1 LDINSI
7 DNFGSIFVRIQK
19 ISFMKIV
26 YFVIVLL
33 SFQWA
38 HAQTFEDQFKSVK
51 ERLERWDP
59 IRGNWLALSMIAL
72 SEHKNVPDR
81 TFPEDFTPYEMLT
94 MVPLAERREIE
105 TMIQQN
111 RTPNGSFANSQWET
125 VDLIVTHSMCSQIIG
140 RSYGDPHL
148 KSFDQATY
156 SFQTV
161 GEFVLSKSEKN
172 TFEVQ
177 TRQRAQSDNFSLNA
191 AVAMNVSGDRVCYY
205 ASTKPDQ
212 MNGNLRLNGMPIQLQ
227 GRTYFLPNGG
237 VVRFEG
243 RNYTIAW
250 PTGEMVILDVRSSG
264 GFGGFLNTTV
274 HVFECDRSS
283 FQGLLGNANG
293 IAEDDFQ
300 GRNID
305 RPRPNYMAFST
316 FGNSSLQQ
324 ASAFAEKE
332 YLSFLAKDFAEDW
345 RVTSQ
350 TTLFDYAPGTST
362 EYYTDR
368 RFPMV
373 HLTVA
378 DLNDTQRDN
387 ARARCQAM
395 GIPADEMGGCIFD
408 QGYLNIPPNQVPL
421 PSKPNPTETVL
432 GTINRPALHTNQ
444 LVFPEENLAP
454 VGGNVPLPMQE
465 KNPTMNRE
473 ESNHSIEK
481 PGRENETR
489 PSGFNSRP
497 EAPVNKPT
505 HTPVP
510 VNPVRPANT
519 APTSPSK
526 PPHNPIPAS
535 PAKPAVPA
543 VKSGKG

>member
-1 LDINSI
+1 M
-7 DNFGSIFVRIQK
+7 RT
-19 ISFMKIV
+19 V
-26 YFVIVLL
+26 YFLVALIL
-33 SFQWA
+33 FQTA
-38 HAQTFEDQFKSVK
+38 QAQTFEDQFKSVK
-51 ERLERWDP
+51 EKLERWDP

-72 SEHKNVPDR
+72 SERKNVPDR

-94 MVPLAERREIE
+94 MVPLAERKEIE
-105 TMIQQN
+105 TMVQQN
-111 RTPNGSFANSQWET
+111 RTPNGSFATSQWET
-125 VDLIVTHSMCSQIIG
+125 IDLMVTHSMCSHIIG

-161 GEFVLSKSEKN
+161 GEFILSKSEKSS
-172 TFEVQ
+172 FEVQ

-191 AVAMNVSGDRVCYY
+191 AVAMNVAGDRVCYY

-227 GRTYFLPNGG
+227 GRTFFLPNGG

-264 GFGGFLNTTV
+264 GFGFLNTTV

-316 FGNSSLQQ
+316 FGNSSMQQ

-350 TTLFDYAPGTST
+350 TTLFDYAPGTTT

-373 HLTVA
+373 HLTVS
-378 DLNDTQRDN
+378 DLNQTQRDD

-408 QGYLNIPPNQVPL
+408 QGYLNIPPNQVPM

-454 VGGNVPLPMQE
+454 VGGNTPLPMEQ

-473 ESNHSIEK
+473 GANPSVEK
-481 PGRENETR
+481 PGREMEPR
-489 PSGFNSRP
+489 PNNGFNTSP
-497 EAPVNKPT
+497 N
-505 HTPVP
+505 VP
-510 VNPVRPANT
+510 VNRPVTVPQPVRPS
-519 APTSPSK
+519 APVSPSK
-526 PPHNPIPAS
+526 PPQS
-535 PAKPAVPA
+535 PAPSSPVKPSVPT

>member
-1 LDINSI
+1 MKTLYFLVAFFVVQSI
-7 DNFGSIFVRIQK
+7 
-19 ISFMKIV
+19 
-26 YFVIVLL
+26 
-33 SFQWA
+33 
-38 HAQTFEDQFKSVK
+38 HAQTFEDQFKPVREK
-51 ERLERWDP
+51 LERWDP
-59 IRGNWLALSMIAL
+59 IRGIWLALSMLAI
-72 SEHKNVPDR
+72 SDHKNVPDR

-94 MVPLAERREIE
+94 MVPLAERRELE
-105 TMIQQN
+105 SMIQQN
-111 RTPNGSFANSQWET
+111 RSPNGSFVNSQWET
-125 VDLIVTHSMCSQIIG
+125 VNLMFAHSMCSQIIG

-161 GEFVLSKSEKN
+161 GEFVLSKSERN
-172 TFEVQ
+172 SFEVQ
-177 TRQRAQSDNFSLNA
+177 TRQQAQSDNFSLNA
-191 AVAMNVSGDRVCYY
+191 AVAMNVAGDRVCYY

-264 GFGGFLNTTV
+264 GFGFVNTTV
-274 HVFECDRSS
+274 HVFECDRST
-283 FQGLLGNANG
+283 FQGLMGNANG

-300 GRNID
+300 GRNGD

-345 RVTSQ
+345 RVTTQ
-350 TTLFDYAPGTST
+350 TTLFDYAPGTNT
-362 EYYTDR
+362 EFYTDR

-378 DLNDTQRDN
+378 DLNQTQRDN
-387 ARARCQAM
+387 ARARCQGM

-454 VGGNVPLPMQE
+454 SGNTPLPMEQQ
-465 KNPTMNRE
+465 KPTMNRE
-473 ESNHSIEK
+473 NVNTSVEK
-481 PGRENETR
+481 PERDSETR

-497 EAPVNKPT
+497 ETQVNKPAI
-505 HTPVP
+505 HSPAQ
-510 VNPVRPANT
+510 VNPVRQSAPA
-519 APTSPSK
+519 SPSK
-526 PPHNPIPAS
+526 PPHNPAPSS
-535 PAKPAVPA
+535 PVKPSVPS

>member
-1 LDINSI
+1 
-7 DNFGSIFVRIQK
+7 
-19 ISFMKIV
+19 MKIV
-26 YFVIVLL
+26 YLL
-33 SFQWA
+33 ITILLVQSL
-38 HAQTFEDQFKSVK
+38 HAQTFDDQFKPIK

-59 IRGNWLALSMIAL
+59 IRGNWLALSMVAL

-94 MVPLAERREIE
+94 MVPLADRRDIE
-105 TMIQQN
+105 SMIQQN
-111 RTPNGSFANSQWET
+111 RNPAGTYSNNQWES
-125 VDLIVTHSMCSQIIG
+125 VELIVNHSMCSQIIG
-140 RSYGDPHL
+140 RSFGDPHL

-161 GEFVLSKSEKN
+161 GEFVLSKSDRSS
-172 TFEVQ
+172 FEVQ

-191 AVAMNVSGDRVCYY
+191 AVAMNVAGDRVCYY
-205 ASTKPDQ
+205 ASTKPD
-212 MNGNLRLNGMPIQLQ
+212 NLNSNLRLNGMPIQLQ

-237 VVRFEG
+237 VIRFEG
-243 RNYTIAW
+243 RNYTISW

-264 GFGGFLNTTV
+264 GFGFLNTTV

-300 GRNID
+300 GRNSD

-324 ASAFAEKE
+324 ASNFAEKE

-350 TTLFDYAPGTST
+350 TSLFDYAPGTTT

-378 DLNDTQRDN
+378 DLNQTQRDN

-432 GTINRPALHTNQ
+432 GTINRPALHTNE

-454 VGGNVPLPMQE
+454 VTGTTPLPMEQ

-473 ESNHSIEK
+473 ELNNSVEK
-481 PGRENETR
+481 PGRENVTR
-489 PSGFNSRP
+489 PTEFNTRP
-497 EAPVNKPT
+497 VEPVNKPV
-505 HTPVP
+505 HVP
-510 VNPVRPANT
+510 IQVNPVRPS
-519 APTSPSK
+519 APAAPSK
-526 PPHNPIPAS
+526 PPHS
-535 PAKPAVPA
+535 PMPTSPVKPSVPS

>member
-1 LDINSI
+1 
-7 DNFGSIFVRIQK
+7 
-19 ISFMKIV
+19 MKTV
-26 YFVIVLL
+26 YFFIALL

-38 HAQTFEDQFKSVK
+38 HAQTFEDQFKPVK
-51 ERLERWDP
+51 EKLERWDP

-72 SEHKNVPDR
+72 SERKNVPDR

-94 MVPLAERREIE
+94 MVPLSERRDIE
-105 TMIQQN
+105 SMVQQN
-111 RTPNGSFANSQWET
+111 RTPNGSFSNSQWET

-161 GEFVLSKSEKN
+161 GEFVLSKSEK
-172 TFEVQ
+172 TSFEVQ

-191 AVAMNVSGDRVCYY
+191 AVAMNVAGDRVCYY

-212 MNGNLRLNGMPIQLQ
+212 LNGNLRLNGMPIQLQ
-227 GRTYFLPNGG
+227 GSTYFLPNGG

-293 IAEDDFQ
+293 IADDDFQ

-305 RPRPNYMAFST
+305 RPRPSYMAFST

-378 DLNDTQRDN
+378 DLNQTQQDN

-454 VGGNVPLPMQE
+454 VGGNAPLPMQQ
-465 KNPTMNRE
+465 KNPSMNRE
-473 ESNHSIEK
+473 EPNSTVEK
-481 PGRENETR
+481 PQRENVSKPNEM
-489 PSGFNSRP
+489 NSRP
-497 EAPVNKPT
+497 DVPANKPVN
-505 HTPVP
+505 VP
-510 VNPVRPANT
+510 IQVHPARPSAP

-526 PPHNPIPAS
+526 PPHTPVPSS
-535 PAKPAVPA
+535 PVKPSVPA

>member
-1 LDINSI
+1 
-7 DNFGSIFVRIQK
+7 
-19 ISFMKIV
+19 MKTI
-26 YFVIVLL
+26 YFLVALL
-33 SFQWA
+33 LFQMA
-38 HAQTFEDQFKSVK
+38 QAQTFEDQFKSVK
-51 ERLERWDP
+51 EKLERWDP

-72 SEHKNVPDR
+72 SERKNVPDR

-105 TMIQQN
+105 TMVQQN

-125 VDLIVTHSMCSQIIG
+125 VDLIVSHSMCSQIIG

-161 GEFVLSKSEKN
+161 GEFILSKSEKSS
-172 TFEVQ
+172 FEVQ

-191 AVAMNVSGDRVCYY
+191 AVAMNVAGDRVCYY

-227 GRTYFLPNGG
+227 GRTFFLPNGG

-250 PTGEMVILDVRSSG
+250 PTGEIVILDVRSSG
-264 GFGGFLNTTV
+264 GFGFLNTTV

-293 IAEDDFQ
+293 IADDDFQ
-300 GRNID
+300 GRNLD

-316 FGNSSLQQ
+316 FGNSSMQQ

-350 TTLFDYAPGTST
+350 TTLFDYAPGTTT

-373 HLTVA
+373 HLTVS
-378 DLNDTQRDN
+378 DLNQTQRDD

-421 PSKPNPTETVL
+421 PSRPNPKETVL

-454 VGGNVPLPMQE
+454 VGGNAPLPMQQ

-473 ESNHSIEK
+473 EPSRSVEK
-481 PGRENETR
+481 PQQEMESR
-489 PSGFNSRP
+489 PNGFSSRP
-497 EAPVNKPT
+497 EPVSKPVNVPAQPARPSAPANPVKPP

-510 VNPVRPANT
+510 SSPVK
-519 APTSPSK
+519 PS
-526 PPHNPIPAS
+526 
-535 PAKPAVPA
+535 VPA

>member
-1 LDINSI
+1 
-7 DNFGSIFVRIQK
+7 
-19 ISFMKIV
+19 MKII
-26 YFVIVLL
+26 YFFVTIFL
-33 SFQWA
+33 FQT
-38 HAQTFEDQFKSVK
+38 AQAQMFEDQFKSVK
-51 ERLERWDP
+51 EKLERWDP
-59 IRGNWLALSMIAL
+59 IRGNWLALSMLAL

-94 MVPLAERREIE
+94 MVPLADRREIE
-105 TMIQQN
+105 SMIQQN
-111 RTPNGSFANSQWET
+111 RNPNGSFTNSQWEA
-125 VDLIVTHSMCSQIIG
+125 VDLIVNHSMCAQIIG

-161 GEFVLSKSEKN
+161 GEFVLSKSEKSS
-172 TFEVQ
+172 FEVQ

-191 AVAMNVSGDRVCYY
+191 AVAMNVAGDRLCYY

-212 MNGNLRLNGMPIQLQ
+212 LNGNLRLNGMPIQLQ

-237 VVRFEG
+237 VIRFEG
-243 RNYTIAW
+243 RNYTISW

-264 GFGGFLNTTV
+264 GFGFLNTTV

-300 GRNID
+300 GRNMD
-305 RPRPNYMAFST
+305 RPRPTYMAFST
-316 FGNSSLQQ
+316 FGNSSMQQ

-373 HLTVA
+373 HLTVS
-378 DLNDTQRDN
+378 DLNQTQQDN

-408 QGYLNIPPNQVPL
+408 QGYLNIPPNQVPS
-421 PSKPNPTETVL
+421 PSRPNPTETVL

-454 VGGNVPLPMQE
+454 ATGNAPLPMQQ

-473 ESNHSIEK
+473 QPNPSVDMPERQPES
-481 PGRENETR
+481 R
-489 PSGFNSRP
+489 PNVSNSRP
-497 EAPVNKPT
+497 EVPVNKPIS
-505 HTPVP
+505 VP
-510 VNPVRPANT
+510 IQVNPVRPA
-519 APTSPSK
+519 APAAPSK

-535 PAKPAVPA
+535 PSKPAVPS

>member
-1 LDINSI
+1 
-7 DNFGSIFVRIQK
+7 
-19 ISFMKIV
+19 MKTV
-26 YFVIVLL
+26 YFLVAILL
-33 SFQWA
+33 VQSFR
-38 HAQTFEDQFKSVK
+38 AQTFEDQFKPIK

-94 MVPLAERREIE
+94 MVPLADRKELE
-105 TMIQQN
+105 TMVQQN
-111 RTPNGSFANSQWET
+111 RNSNGAFSTNQWET
-125 VDLIVTHSMCSQIIG
+125 VELIVNHSMCSQIIG

-161 GEFVLSKSEKN
+161 GEFVLSKSDRSS
-172 TFEVQ
+172 FEVQ

-191 AVAMNVSGDRVCYY
+191 AVAMNVAGDRVCYY
-205 ASTKPDQ
+205 ASTKPD
-212 MNGNLRLNGMPIQLQ
+212 NLNSNLRLNGMPIQLQ

-243 RNYTIAW
+243 RNYTISW
-250 PTGEMVILDVRSSG
+250 PTGEMVILDVRSSS
-264 GFGGFLNTTV
+264 GFGFLNTTV
-274 HVFECDRSS
+274 HVFECDRTS

-300 GRNID
+300 GRNVD
-305 RPRPNYMAFST
+305 RPRPSYLAFST

-324 ASAFAEKE
+324 ASNFAEKE

-345 RVTSQ
+345 RVTNQ
-350 TTLFDYAPGTST
+350 TSLFDYAPGTTT
-362 EYYTDR
+362 EDFTDR

-378 DLNDTQRDN
+378 DLNQTQRDN

-395 GIPADEMGGCIFD
+395 GISADEMGGCIFD

-432 GTINRPALHTNQ
+432 GTINRPALHTNE

-454 VGGNVPLPMQE
+454 NNGNTPLPMDQ

-473 ESNHSIEK
+473 ELNNSVDK
-481 PGRENETR
+481 PERENVSRPTEFNTR
-489 PSGFNSRP
+489 PV
-497 EAPVNKPT
+497 EPVNKPV
-505 HTPVP
+505 HVP
-510 VNPVRPANT
+510 IQVNPVRPS
-519 APTSPSK
+519 APAAPSK
-526 PPHNPIPAS
+526 PPHSPMPSSPI
-535 PAKPAVPA
+535 KPSVPSI
-543 VKSGKG
+543 KSGKG

>member
-1 LDINSI
+1 
-7 DNFGSIFVRIQK
+7 
-19 ISFMKIV
+19 MKIV
-26 YFVIVLL
+26 YLFIVLL

-38 HAQTFEDQFKSVK
+38 HTQTFEDQFKSVK

-72 SEHKNVPDR
+72 SERKNVPDR

-111 RTPNGSFANSQWET
+111 RTPTGSFTNSQWET

-191 AVAMNVSGDRVCYY
+191 AVAMNVAGDRVCYY

-378 DLNDTQRDN
+378 DLNQTQQEN

-454 VGGNVPLPMQE
+454 VGGNAPLPMQE

-473 ESNHSIEK
+473 ELNPSVEK
-481 PGRENETR
+481 PERENETR

-497 EAPVNKPT
+497 ETPVSKPS

-510 VNPVRPANT
+510 MNPVRPANP

-526 PPHNPIPAS
+526 PPHNPIPSS
-535 PAKPAVPA
+535 PAKPAVPS